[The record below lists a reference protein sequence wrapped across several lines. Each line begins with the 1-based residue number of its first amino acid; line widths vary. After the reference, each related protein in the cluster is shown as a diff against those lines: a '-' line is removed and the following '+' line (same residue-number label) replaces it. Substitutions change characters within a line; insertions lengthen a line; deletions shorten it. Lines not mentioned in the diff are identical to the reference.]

1 MIENKADLG
10 SLFLVLKNHCF
21 LCENSK
27 KLIYNLYLYLQ
38 IKNKYMQKKVAII
51 VGSLRKE
58 SFNRKIANEFIRL
71 ASENLK
77 LEIVEIKDLS
87 FFNEDIENNPPQ
99 EWLNYKNKLDDA
111 DAFLFVSP
119 EYNRTIP
126 GVLKNAMEIG
136 GRPPKLNSW
145 KGKPGA
151 VVTVSP
157 GAIGGM
163 GSNHTIRA
171 AATNLHVS
179 VMAQPEAYIGQ
190 IKDKLLEDGITVD
203 EKTEKFMRT
212 FLEAF
217 EIWINRF

>member
-1 MIENKADLG
+1 
-10 SLFLVLKNHCF
+10 
-21 LCENSK
+21 
-27 KLIYNLYLYLQ
+27 
-38 IKNKYMQKKVAII
+38 MQKKVALI

-58 SFNRKIANEFIRL
+58 SFNRKVANEFIRL
-71 ASENLK
+71 APENLK
-77 LEIVEIKDLS
+77 LEIVEIKELS

-99 EWLNYKNKLDDA
+99 EWTDYKKKLENA
-111 DAFLFVSP
+111 DAFIFVSP

-136 GRPPKLNSW
+136 ARPPKENSW

-157 GAIGGM
+157 GLIGGL
-163 GSNHTIRA
+163 GANQTIREA
-171 AATNLHVS
+171 AVS
-179 VMAQPEAYIGQ
+179 LNIPMMQQPEAYIGQ
-190 IKDKLLEDGITVD
+190 IKDKLMEDAVTVN
-203 EKTEKFMRT
+203 EKTEKFMKT

>member
-1 MIENKADLG
+1 
-10 SLFLVLKNHCF
+10 
-21 LCENSK
+21 
-27 KLIYNLYLYLQ
+27 
-38 IKNKYMQKKVAII
+38 MQKKVAII

-58 SFNRKIANEFIRL
+58 SFNRKVANEFIRL
-71 ASENLK
+71 APENLK

-99 EWLNYKNKLDDA
+99 EWLDYKKQLTDA

-126 GVLKNAMEIG
+126 GVLKNAIEIG
-136 GRPPKLNSW
+136 ARPPKLNSW

-157 GAIGGM
+157 GAIGGL
-163 GSNHTIRA
+163 GSNQTIRIA
-171 AATNLHVS
+171 ASNVHIS
-179 VMAQPEAYIGQ
+179 VMAQPEAYIGG
-190 IKDKLLEDGITVD
+190 IKDKLLEDGVTVD
-203 EKTEKFMRT
+203 EKTEKFLVT

-217 EIWINRF
+217 KAWTEKF

>member
-1 MIENKADLG
+1 
-10 SLFLVLKNHCF
+10 
-21 LCENSK
+21 
-27 KLIYNLYLYLQ
+27 
-38 IKNKYMQKKVAII
+38 MQKKVALI

-58 SFNRKIANEFIRL
+58 SFNRKVANEFIRF
-71 ASENLK
+71 APDNLK
-77 LEIVEIKDLS
+77 LEIVEIKELS

-99 EWLNYKNKLDDA
+99 EWLDYKKQLDDA

-136 GRPPKLNSW
+136 ARPPKENSW

-157 GAIGGM
+157 GLIGGL
-163 GSNHTIRA
+163 GANQTIREA
-171 AATNLHVS
+171 AVS
-179 VMAQPEAYIGQ
+179 LNIPMMQQPEAYIGQ
-190 IKDKLLEDGITVD
+190 IKDKLLEDGVTVN
-203 EKTEKFMRT
+203 EKTEKFMKT

-217 EIWINRF
+217 EIWVNRF

>member
-1 MIENKADLG
+1 
-10 SLFLVLKNHCF
+10 
-21 LCENSK
+21 
-27 KLIYNLYLYLQ
+27 
-38 IKNKYMQKKVAII
+38 MQKKVALI

-58 SFNRKIANEFIRL
+58 SFNRKVANEFIRL
-71 ASENLK
+71 APENLK
-77 LEIVEIKDLS
+77 LEIVEIKELS

-99 EWLNYKNKLDDA
+99 EWKDYKKELENA
-111 DAFLFVSP
+111 DAFIFVSP

-136 GRPPKLNSW
+136 ARPPKENSW

-157 GAIGGM
+157 GLIGGL
-163 GSNHTIRA
+163 GANQTIREA
-171 AATNLHVS
+171 AVS
-179 VMAQPEAYIGQ
+179 LNIPMMQQPEAYIGQ
-190 IKDKLLEDGITVD
+190 IKDKLMEDGVTVN
-203 EKTEKFMRT
+203 EKTEKFMKT